1 MLTKQFETKLKKMQ
15 EKGDYK
21 TAVALCNSELQTNPS
36 NADLYI
42 KLGDIYFDWHQN
54 IYQPKQFI
62 DEAITEYQRAL
73 EISLNS
79 AKIHYKIGYAFY
91 LKGDL
96 EKAINH
102 LNIALEYDDTYYEA
116 YFMLA
121 RTMTKKDRFQETYE
135 YAKKAVKYG
144 GLRASRAHFLMHSL
158 LKIKANNNI
167 WDKISSFYHLLAA
180 AVKLP
185 FEPEAQ
191 KEFVQ
196 KIGYF
201 KFLPIIFKGFYLVH
215 TRQFYE
221 AVELYTDAIEIA
233 PGFAPLYAL
242 LGDTYKS
249 MFQYEDAINE
259 FRMVLWHDPLN
270 ILAYRALCQIYEET
284 GDYDNAV
291 LMYEKLIE
299 LNPNNPIY
307 HSNLANIYYMSGN
320 IKEAVSCYYNAIM
333 LNPSQSWASVI
344 AQTLGY
350 VFQESEK
357 NYDAAISS
365 YQNALNLTPK
375 DVDIYINLGS
385 VFYDKGDFQSAL
397 VIYNLALEIAPY
409 DARIHC
415 NLGYL
420 YWGRGDNDNAIKEY
434 KLAIKYDPSY
444 DIAYNNL
451 GVIYLD
457 DSGLVKEAAEMFD
470 LAAQCNPNYALAYY
484 NKARAIVITGDKIEA
499 ARLFQVALD
508 INAITK
514 EIDPQEV
521 QDKIDELF
529 N

>member
-1 MLTKQFETKLKKMQ
+1 MLTKQFENKLTKMQ
-15 EKGDYK
+15 KSGDYK
-21 TAVALCNSELQTNPS
+21 MAVALCSSELQQNPA
-36 NADLYI
+36 NADLYV

-73 EISLNS
+73 EISLSS
-79 AKIHYKIGYAFY
+79 AEIHYKIGYAFY

-96 EKAINH
+96 EKAISH
-102 LNIALEYDDTYYEA
+102 LNIALDYDDTYAEA

-121 RTMTKKDRFQETYE
+121 RTMTKKDKFQETYE
-135 YAKKAVKYG
+135 YAKKAIKYG
-144 GLRASRAHFLMHSL
+144 GWRASRAHFLMHSL
-158 LKIKANNNI
+158 LKIKADNSI
-167 WDKISSFYHLLAA
+167 LDKISSFYHFVSAA
-180 AVKLP
+180 IKLP
-185 FEPEAQ
+185 FEPAAQ
-191 KEFVQ
+191 TEFKQ
-196 KIGYF
+196 KLGYL
-201 KFLPIIFKGFYLVH
+201 KFLPLIFRGFYLVH

-221 AVELYTDAIEIA
+221 AVELYTEAIEVA

-284 GDYDNAV
+284 GDYENAV
-291 LMYEKLIE
+291 LMYQKLIE

-320 IKEAVSCYYNAIM
+320 TKDAVTCYYNAIM
-333 LNPSQSWASVI
+333 LNPSQGWTSVI

-365 YQNALNLTPK
+365 YQNALHLTPK

-385 VFYDKGDFQSAL
+385 VFYDKNDYNSAL
-397 VIYNLALEIAPY
+397 AIYNLALEIAPN

-434 KLAIKYDPSY
+434 KLAVKYDPSY

-457 DSGLVKEAAEMFD
+457 DAGLVKEAAEMFE

-484 NKARAIVITGDKIEA
+484 NKARAVVITGDKIEA

-508 INAITK
+508 INAVTK
-514 EIDPQEV
+514 EIDPQEI
-521 QDKIDELF
+521 QEKIDELF

>member
-1 MLTKQFETKLKKMQ
+1 MLTKQFENKIKKMQ
-15 EKGDYK
+15 KKGDYK
-21 TAVALCNSELQTNPS
+21 KAVDLCSSELQQNPS

-42 KLGDIYFDWHQN
+42 KLGDLYFDWHQN

-73 EISLNS
+73 EIAINS
-79 AKIHYKIGYAFY
+79 AEIHYKIGQAFY
-91 LKGDL
+91 LKGELD
-96 EKAINH
+96 KAINH
-102 LNIALEYDDTYYEA
+102 INIALEYDDKHYES
-116 YFMLA
+116 YLIMA
-121 RTMTKKDRFQETYE
+121 RIMSKKDKFRETYD
-135 YAKKAVKYG
+135 YAQKAVKFG
-144 GLRASRAHFLMHSL
+144 GIKASRAHFLVHSL

-167 WDKISSFYHLLAA
+167 LDKLGSFYHLAMSA
-180 AVKLP
+180 IKIP
-185 FEPEAQ
+185 FETEAQ
-191 KEFVQ
+191 KEFLQ
-196 KIGYF
+196 KLGYA
-201 KFLPIIFKGFYLVH
+201 KFLPLIFKGFYYVH
-215 TRQFYE
+215 TKQFYE
-221 AVELYTDAIEIA
+221 AVELYTQAIEIA
-233 PGFAPLYAL
+233 PGFTPLYAL

-259 FRMVLWHDPLN
+259 FRMVLWNDPLN
-270 ILAYRALCQIYEET
+270 VLAYRALCQIYEET

-320 IKEAVSCYYNAIM
+320 TKEAVTCYYNAIM
-333 LNPSQSWASVI
+333 LNPSQGWTSII

-357 NYDAAISS
+357 NYDAAIAS
-365 YQNALNLTPK
+365 YQNALHLTPR

-385 VFYDKGDFQSAL
+385 VFYDKGDYQSAL
-397 VIYNLALEIAPY
+397 AIYNLALDIAPE

-434 KLAIKYDPSY
+434 KLAVQYDPSY
-444 DIAYNNL
+444 DIAFNNL

-457 DSGLVKEAAEMFD
+457 DSGLVKESIEMFD

-484 NKARAIVITGDKIEA
+484 NKARATVITGDKIEA
-499 ARLFQVALD
+499 ARLFQIAMDL
-508 INAITK
+508 NTITQ
-514 EIDPQEV
+514 EIDPQEI

>member
-1 MLTKQFETKLKKMQ
+1 MLTKQFENKLKKIQ
-15 EKGDYK
+15 KNGDYK
-21 TAVALCNSELQTNPS
+21 MAVALCNAELQQNPS
-36 NADLYI
+36 NAALYI
-42 KLGDIYFDWHQN
+42 KLGDLYFDWHQD
-54 IYQPKQFI
+54 IYSPKQFI

-73 EISLNS
+73 EVSLNS
-79 AKIHYKIGYAFY
+79 AEIHYKIGYAFY

-96 EKAINH
+96 EKAISH
-102 LNIALEYDDTYYEA
+102 LNIALEYDNKFYEA
-116 YFMLA
+116 YFMMA
-121 RTMTKKDRFQETYE
+121 RIMTKKDKFQETYT

-144 GLRASRAHFLMHSL
+144 GWKASRAHFLLHSL
-158 LKIKANNNI
+158 LKIKSDNNI
-167 WDKISSFYHLLAA
+167 LDKFGSLYHLMTSIL
-180 AVKLP
+180 KLP
-185 FEPEAQ
+185 FEKEAQ
-191 KEFVQ
+191 KEFLQ
-196 KIGYF
+196 KLNYL
-201 KFLPIIFKGFYLVH
+201 KFLPVIFKGFYLVH

-221 AVELYTDAIEIA
+221 AVELYTEALEIA
-233 PGFAPLYAL
+233 PGFVPLYAL
-242 LGDTYKS
+242 LGDAYKS

-270 ILAYRALCQIYEET
+270 ILAYRALCHIHEEL
-284 GDYDNAV
+284 GDYDSAI

-320 IKEAVSCYYNAIM
+320 TKEAVTCYYNAIM
-333 LNPSQSWASVI
+333 LNPSRNWTSVI

-357 NYDAAISS
+357 NFDAAISS
-365 YQNALNLTPK
+365 YQNALHLTPK

-397 VIYNLALEIAPY
+397 AIYNLALEIAPD

-420 YWGRGDNDNAIKEY
+420 YWGKGDNDNAIKEY
-434 KLAIKYDPSY
+434 KLATKYDPNY
-444 DIAYNNL
+444 DIAFNNA

-457 DSGLVKEAAEMFD
+457 DSGLVKEAMEMFD

-484 NKARAIVITGDKIEA
+484 NKARATVITGDKIEA
-499 ARLFQVALD
+499 ARLFQIAIDLNV
-508 INAITK
+508 ITK
-514 EIDPQEV
+514 EIDPQEI